1 MQPFKRWLACH
12 ASADALRRE
21 LEKSSA
27 QFRQYIEAAQ
37 IGARESTRQ
46 TGGFTEML
54 AEPFQRVSRY
64 RLMLDREWL
73 PKSRAGIVVLSRC
86 VCLTLSL

>member
-1 MQPFKRWLACH
+1 MHPFKRWLASH
-12 ASADALRRE
+12 ASSDALRRE
-21 LEKSSA
+21 LERTSP
-27 QFRQYIEAAQ
+27 QFRQYIEATQ

-64 RLMLDREWL
+64 RLMIDRECG
-73 PKSRAGIVVLSRC
+73 SRRPFTHMRTLTRLS
-86 VCLTLSL
+86 V